1 MKHLLNDLS
10 EEEKNRIREQ
20 HTGGKKIMIEN
31 FNKLVNTKLGDARPL
46 TEQEV
51 VPQTDN
57 EEELEN
63 EIKSLK
69 DEIDVIKKD
78 ILSSRK
84 ENLQDKKAAIKNKLI
99 EIYNK
104 YIAFIDK
111 IEKNV
116 KQNKKENL
124 EKKRQELI
132 NKRDELKNSGDVL
145 TINEKLH
152 LRILLAGLIFA
163 AGSVLLPGSGVYKAL
178 QSLSL

>member
-51 VPQTDN
+51 APQTDN

-78 ILSSRK
+78 IFSSRN
-84 ENLQDKKAAIKNKLI
+84 ENLQDKKEAIKNKLI

-111 IEKNV
+111 INKNV

-145 TINEKLH
+145 TINEKIH
-152 LRILLAGLIFA
+152 LKILLTSLAFVAGLILFPSSA
-163 AGSVLLPGSGVYKAL
+163 VYSGLQKLL
-178 QSLSL
+178 

>member
-31 FNKLVNTKLGDARPL
+31 FNKLVNTKLGDSRPL

-51 VPQTDN
+51 TPQTDN
-57 EEELEN
+57 EELEN
-63 EIKSLK
+63 EIESLK
-69 DEIDVIKKD
+69 DEITDIKKD

-84 ENLQDKKAAIKNKLI
+84 DNLQDKKEDIKNKLI

-111 IEKNV
+111 IKKNV

-124 EKKRQELI
+124 EKKKEELI

-152 LRILLAGLIFA
+152 LKILLTSLAFVAGLILF
-163 AGSVLLPGSGVYKAL
+163 PGSAVYSGL
-178 QSLSL
+178 QKLL